1 MLLLSKAT
9 FSGIF
14 QISIVFDQ
22 QFINLDVPL
31 LTNTWNLLSILT
43 HRKKHIQLFQKYID
57 TLFHTHYE
65 KSIDLS
71 HYWMCLFYSR
81 VTVCVANI
89 PLQWF
94 CISIGNNREFLKKLK
109 KQKKTNERTI
119 NRSSHRRC
127 FIKMVLSKILQHF
140 QQNICSRV
148 SFLIK
153 LQATAS
159 VSNAC
164 QVESS
169 NSKKIITIF
178 YSKILVGYYS
188 KCVKM
193 WVPNCYKL

>member
-94 CISIGNNREFLKKLK
+94 CISIGNNREFLKKFKK
-109 KQKKTNERTI
+109 KQKQMKELSTEAATGGVSYKWCSPRFCNISNKT
-119 NRSSHRRC
+119 SVPVS
-127 FIKMVLSKILQHF
+127 LS
-140 QQNICSRV
+140 
-148 SFLIK
+148 
-153 LQATAS
+153 
-159 VSNAC
+159 
-164 QVESS
+164 
-169 NSKKIITIF
+169 
-178 YSKILVGYYS
+178 
-188 KCVKM
+188 
-193 WVPNCYKL
+193 

>member
-1 MLLLSKAT
+1 MVTSASFIFTCIVFEGGKVVLRAILIYYPDMQNSFEEGKLLSKAT

-94 CISIGNNREFLKKLK
+94 CISIGNNREFLKK
-109 KQKKTNERTI
+109 
-119 NRSSHRRC
+119 
-127 FIKMVLSKILQHF
+127 F
-140 QQNICSRV
+140 
-148 SFLIK
+148 
-153 LQATAS
+153 
-159 VSNAC
+159 
-164 QVESS
+164 
-169 NSKKIITIF
+169 
-178 YSKILVGYYS
+178 
-188 KCVKM
+188 
-193 WVPNCYKL
+193 